1 MMDFVLRRLG
11 MSLLVLFGSLVLV
24 FFIVQVLPGDIAQML
39 LGETISTEKADE
51 LRAHLG
57 LDRPLAEQFWS
68 YLKQVLQGD
77 LGRSYVNQES
87 VLHKLLTNLPAT
99 IELTLFAS
107 AIAITLGILLGVT
120 AAICRDSWIDSIIRF
135 ISLFGICTPNFWIGL
150 LLILIFSVHLNWFPS
165 IGNGG
170 LRHLILPSVGL
181 GITGAGML
189 ARLVRNSM
197 LEVVHKPFV
206 RTLRAK
212 GIGEGR
218 IIFRH
223 MLRNAIIP
231 AVTMA
236 GMMIG
241 EMLAG
246 SVVTET
252 VFARQGIGKVI
263 VDAIGAKD
271 MPMIQGA
278 VLLTAVF
285 YVSISL
291 LVDIAYMMIDPRI
304 RRMMR
309 AAGR

>member
-1 MMDFVLRRLG
+1 
-11 MSLLVLFGSLVLV
+11 
-24 FFIVQVLPGDIAQML
+24 VQVLPGDIAQML

-51 LRAHLG
+51 LRSHLG
-57 LDRPLAEQFWS
+57 LDRSLGEQFWS

-87 VLHKLLTNLPAT
+87 VLKKLLSNLPAT
-99 IELTLFAS
+99 IELTLLAS

-120 AAICRDSWIDSIIRF
+120 AAVYRDSWIDSLIRF

-170 LRHLILPSVGL
+170 LKHLILPSIGL

-223 MLRNAIIP
+223 MLRNALIP

-263 VDAIGAKD
+263 VDAISAKD

-278 VLLTAVF
+278 VLLTAAF
-285 YVSISL
+285 YVTISL
-291 LVDIAYMMIDPRI
+291 LVDIAYMVIDPRI
-304 RRMMR
+304 RRMLR
-309 AAGR
+309 TSGN

>member
-1 MMDFVLRRLG
+1 
-11 MSLLVLFGSLVLV
+11 
-24 FFIVQVLPGDIAQML
+24 
-39 LGETISTEKADE
+39 
-51 LRAHLG
+51 
-57 LDRPLAEQFWS
+57 
-68 YLKQVLQGD
+68 
-77 LGRSYVNQES
+77 
-87 VLHKLLTNLPAT
+87 
-99 IELTLFAS
+99 
-107 AIAITLGILLGVT
+107 
-120 AAICRDSWIDSIIRF
+120 
-135 ISLFGICTPNFWIGL
+135 
-150 LLILIFSVHLNWFPS
+150 
-165 IGNGG
+165 
-170 LRHLILPSVGL
+170 
-181 GITGAGML
+181 
-189 ARLVRNSM
+189 
-197 LEVVHKPFV
+197 
-206 RTLRAK
+206 
-212 GIGEGR
+212 
-218 IIFRH
+218 
-223 MLRNAIIP
+223 
-231 AVTMA
+231 MA

>member
-39 LGETISTEKADE
+39 LGETISTEKTDE